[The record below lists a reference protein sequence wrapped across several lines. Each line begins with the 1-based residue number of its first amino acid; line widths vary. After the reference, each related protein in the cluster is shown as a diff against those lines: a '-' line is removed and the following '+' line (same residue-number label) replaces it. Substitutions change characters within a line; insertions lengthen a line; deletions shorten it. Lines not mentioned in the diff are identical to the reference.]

1 MMTEDIAKSTA
12 YDARLQYLEVLG
24 AHLKTKAYAAHSNDY
39 KNYEKSLRQMLYMLT
54 PFIKPSKLDP
64 LMDQIDR
71 ARKLIKR
78 NDSRFSPWIEDH
90 LDYVDSRLYATAIH
104 VLMPAST
111 DEAQE
116 EIDWEQWMKD
126 SDL

>member
-1 MMTEDIAKSTA
+1 MEDIAKSTA

-24 AHLKTKAYAAHSNDY
+24 SYMKTKAYAAHSNDY

-64 LMDQIDR
+64 LIER
-71 ARKLIKR
+71 INKARKLLTVNDKR
-78 NDSRFSPWIEDH
+78 FEPYIENH
-90 LDYVDSRLYATAIH
+90 LDFVDSKIYATAIH